1 MKKVRALVIAP
12 YAGLRETVNAISGF
26 YRSQLDVSVALG
38 DLGSGAMQARE
49 AEKEGFDVII
59 SRGGTAEL
67 ISQNASLPVVNIEI
81 SGYDYMRSIR
91 LAGNISGP
99 KALVGFSYI
108 TENAS
113 SVNTLL
119 QTDVEINTVRSL
131 EEISPMLTRLTAQG
145 CELIIG
151 DVSTCRVAEEL
162 GIPSLLLQSGE
173 ESVRSALENA
183 IKLVRAYSSKLEQLD
198 LLKQALAQG
207 NEHII
212 VMDSAGN
219 TLFHSADLA
228 RFSLSAGDLERLFE
242 DTEDSSGREIVLL
255 REGGTLRISWQGLSQ
270 GRKAYYLHWI
280 QSERRQQ
287 NNGNGI
293 CVMNF
298 KVRPAVNEFSKKSS
312 IYDEKTSRIAR
323 SFCACQDSVL
333 ITGDFGVGK
342 SDMALAIH
350 RNSSHWMV
358 PFIQIDCA
366 IAKAQ
371 TSTEWL
377 KAISEKLKRGACVCF
392 ENVECLDKKGQMQV
406 LETLQNLSGKKCR
419 FMATA
424 SSEIR
429 VMVREGSFDRRLLQ
443 ILDELSLH
451 IPNLKESHKDLERIV
466 GLDIIDANARLGKQI
481 AGVEPEGMKMIKNH
495 TWQQN
500 FAELQQAL
508 YQMVLLTNGTYITEE
523 TVQETLASRE
533 ISKPSGISLQGSLE
547 EIELRIIRQ
556 VLEEENGVISRAA
569 ERLSVGRSTL
579 WRKLRDAEKRQ
590 E

>member
-1 MKKVRALVIAP
+1 MEKVRALVIAP
-12 YAGLRETVNAISGF
+12 YAGLRETVNAISGL
-26 YRSQLDVSVALG
+26 YRSRLEVSVVLG
-38 DLGSGAMQARE
+38 DLESGVMQAKK
-49 AEKEGFDVII
+49 AEEEGFDVII

-67 ISQNASLPVVNIEI
+67 ISQNSSLPVVNIEI

-91 LAGNISGP
+91 LAGNIPGP

-119 QTDVEINTVRSL
+119 QMDVEINTIRSL
-131 EEISPMLTRLTAQG
+131 EEISHVLTRLTSQG

-151 DVSTCRVAEEL
+151 DVSTCRIAEEL

-183 IKLVRAYSSKLEQLD
+183 IKLVRAYSGKLEQLD
-198 LLKQALAQG
+198 LIKPALSQG
-207 NEHII
+207 NEHIV
-212 VMDSAGN
+212 VMDSVGN
-219 TLFHSADLA
+219 ILFHSVDLV
-228 RFSLSAGDLERLFE
+228 RFSLLAGDLERLFE
-242 DTEDSSGREIVLL
+242 NTEDGSDREIVLL
-255 REGGTLRISWQGLSQ
+255 REGGTLRISRQDLPQ
-270 GRKAYYLHWI
+270 GRRAYYLHWM

-287 NNGNGI
+287 NKGI
-293 CVMNF
+293 SVLNF
-298 KVRPAVNEFSKKSS
+298 KVKPAVNEFSKKNS

-323 SFCACQDSVL
+323 SFCGCQDSVL

-350 RNSSHWMV
+350 RNSSRWMV
-358 PFIQIDCA
+358 PYIQIDCA

-371 TSTEWL
+371 SSAEWL
-377 KAISEKLKRGACVCF
+377 KDVSEKLERGACICF
-392 ENVECLDKKGQMQV
+392 ENVDSFDKRGQTQI
-406 LETLQNLSGKKCR
+406 LEVLQNLSGKKCR

-429 VMVREGSFDRRLLQ
+429 VMTREGSFDRRLLQ
-443 ILDELSLH
+443 MLGELSLH

-481 AGVEPEGMKMIKNH
+481 AGVEPEGMEMIKGH

-500 FAELQQAL
+500 FAELRQAL
-508 YQMVLLTNGTYITEE
+508 YQMVLLTNGTYITAE
-523 TVQETLASRE
+523 TVRETLASRE
-533 ISKPSGISLQGSLE
+533 VSKTSGISLQGSLE

-556 VLEEENGVISRAA
+556 VLEEENGVISRVA
-569 ERLSVGRSTL
+569 ERLNVGRSTL
-579 WRKLRDAEKRQ
+579 WRKLRDAEKQ
-590 E
+590 PE

>member
-1 MKKVRALVIAP
+1 MEKVRALVIAP

-26 YRSQLDVSVALG
+26 YRSQLDVSVVLG
-38 DLGSGAMQARE
+38 DLGSGVMQARK
-49 AEKEGFDVII
+49 AEEEGFDVII

-67 ISQNASLPVVNIEI
+67 ISQNVSLPVVNIEI

-108 TENAS
+108 TEDAS

-151 DVSTCRVAEEL
+151 DVSTCRTAEEL

-183 IKLVRAYSSKLEQLD
+183 IKLVRAYSGKLEQLD
-198 LLKQALAQG
+198 LLKQALSQG

-212 VMDSAGN
+212 VMDSVGN
-219 TLFHSADLA
+219 ILFHSADLV

-242 DTEDSSGREIVLL
+242 DTEDSLDREIVLL

-287 NNGNGI
+287 NNGI
-293 CVMNF
+293 YVTNF
-298 KVRPAVNEFSKKSS
+298 KVRPVVNEFSKKSS

-350 RNSSHWMV
+350 RNSSRWMV

-371 TSTEWL
+371 NSTEWL
-377 KAISEKLKRGACVCF
+377 KAVSEKLEKGACVCF
-392 ENVECLDKKGQMQV
+392 ENVDSLEKKGQMQI
-406 LETLQNLSGKKCR
+406 LETVQNLSGKKCR

-429 VMVREGSFDRRLLQ
+429 VMAREGSFDRRLLQ
-443 ILDELSLH
+443 ILGELSLH

-466 GLDIIDANARLGKQI
+466 GIDIIDANARLGKQI
-481 AGVEPEGMKMIKNH
+481 AGVEPEGMEMIKNH

-500 FAELQQAL
+500 FAELRQAL

-523 TVQETLASRE
+523 TVRETLASRE
-533 ISKPSGISLQGSLE
+533 VSKPSGISLQGSLK

-569 ERLSVGRSTL
+569 ERLNVGRSTL
-579 WRKLRDAEKRQ
+579 WRKLRDADKQQ